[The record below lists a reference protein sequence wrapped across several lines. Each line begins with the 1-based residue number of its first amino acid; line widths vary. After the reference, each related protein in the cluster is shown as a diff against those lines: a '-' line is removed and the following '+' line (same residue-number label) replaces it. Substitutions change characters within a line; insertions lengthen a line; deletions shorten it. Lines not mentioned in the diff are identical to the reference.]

1 MPYNGHLA
9 RMNFDRNRLYGP
21 KSESGL
27 GIVERDW
34 LHFLWLFHCVSMQ
47 AARDFLYQ
55 AKYRPSEVKSFAA
68 FAKELPDDMRK
79 RLADE
84 IAKRI
89 IENDRSLDPPGFR
102 ADTGSADP
110 YGPHARRQPR

>member
-9 RMNFDRNRLYGP
+9 RLNMDKNRLYGP
-21 KSESGL
+21 PDADGL

-34 LHFLWLFHCVSMQ
+34 LHFLWLFHCVSMS
-47 AARDFLYQ
+47 AAREFIFQ
-55 AKYRPSEVKSFAA
+55 AGYRPSSIKSFAA
-68 FAKELPDDMRK
+68 YAKELPEDMRK

-84 IAKRI
+84 IARRI
-89 IENDRSLDPPGFR
+89 INNDRSLDPPGFR

-110 YGPHARRQPR
+110 YGPHAKRR